1 MPEEPIVPSQR
12 GRLGRG
18 WRLIAGYEPIS
29 ARDHWVD
36 AVTERVM
43 PPLLLAVLGIGLSI
57 LGYMFSAP
65 LFTVPGAVLALVA
78 AILVVRAW
86 RRSTAQWRK
95 ALNDAVAQR
104 TNVSDT

>member
-1 MPEEPIVPSQR
+1 MPEEPIDVSQR

-57 LGYMFSAP
+57 LGWMFSAP
-65 LFTVPGAVLALVA
+65 MFALPGTVLALVA
-78 AILVVRAW
+78 AILVVRTWRSSTAEW
-86 RRSTAQWRK
+86 RRACTQDRAPFC
-95 ALNDAVAQR
+95 D
-104 TNVSDT
+104 